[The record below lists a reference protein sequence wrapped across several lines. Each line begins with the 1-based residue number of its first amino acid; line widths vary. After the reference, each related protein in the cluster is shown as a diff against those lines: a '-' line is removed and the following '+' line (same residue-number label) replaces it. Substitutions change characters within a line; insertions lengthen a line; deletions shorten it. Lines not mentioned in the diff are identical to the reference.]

1 MRNVRMLRPEPNL
14 VSIPVEEAIYCE
26 NCETVT
32 NSHRERC
39 GRCGSDRILRLAALI
54 DGPPSGPD
62 SGPVLVGCIAPSLP
76 LEVARA
82 A

>member
-39 GRCGSDRILRLAALI
+39 GRCGSERVLRLAALI
-54 DGPPSGPD
+54 DGPPSGPE
-62 SGPVLVGCIAPSLP
+62 SGPAPAGCIAPVP
-76 LEVARA
+76 LLDVAKA

>member
-14 VSIPVEEAIYCE
+14 ISIPVEQAIYCE

-39 GRCGSDRILRLAALI
+39 GRCGSERVLRLAALI
-54 DGPPSGPD
+54 DGPPTGPESGPALA
-62 SGPVLVGCIAPSLP
+62 GRIAPSLQ

>member
-14 VSIPVEEAIYCE
+14 VSIPVEQAIYCE
-26 NCETVT
+26 NCEMVT

-39 GRCGSDRILRLAALI
+39 GRCGSVRILRLATLI
-54 DGPPSGPD
+54 DGPPSGPE
-62 SGPVLVGCIAPSLP
+62 SGPALVCYIAPVLQ

>member
-14 VSIPVEEAIYCE
+14 VSIPVEQAIYCE
-26 NCETVT
+26 NCEMVT

-39 GRCGSDRILRLAALI
+39 GRCGSGRVLRLAALI
-54 DGPPSGPD
+54 DGPPSGPE
-62 SGPVLVGCIAPSLP
+62 SGPALVGCTAPALQ
-76 LEVARA
+76 LEVTKA

>member
-14 VSIPVEEAIYCE
+14 VSIPVEQAIYCE

-32 NSHRERC
+32 NSRRERC
-39 GRCGSDRILRLAALI
+39 GRCGSERVLRLAALI
-54 DGPPSGPD
+54 EGPPSGPE
-62 SGPVLVGCIAPSLP
+62 SGPALVGYIAPVLQ
-76 LEVARA
+76 LRLARA

>member
-14 VSIPVEEAIYCE
+14 ISIPVEQAIYCE

-39 GRCGSDRILRLAALI
+39 GRCGSERVLRLVALI
-54 DGPPSGPD
+54 DGPPSGPE
-62 SGPVLVGCIAPSLP
+62 SGPALVGYIVPHLE

>member
-14 VSIPVEEAIYCE
+14 VSIPVEQAIYCE

-32 NSHRERC
+32 NSRRERC
-39 GRCGSDRILRLAALI
+39 GRCGSERVLRLAALI
-54 DGPPSGPD
+54 DGPPSGPE
-62 SGPVLVGCIAPSLP
+62 SGPALVGCPAPALQ
-76 LEVARA
+76 LDMARA

>member
-26 NCETVT
+26 TVT

-39 GRCGSDRILRLAALI
+39 GRCGSERVLRLTALI
-54 DGPPSGPD
+54 DEPPSGPD
-62 SGPVLVGCIAPSLP
+62 SGPALVGCIVPSLP
-76 LEVARA
+76 LEVAKA